1 MNRRRFLAGGLFLVA
16 RDAGAQGT
24 VQASRIGVLV
34 PGEPP
39 TRPTLEALRAGL
51 RDIGYVEGRTI
62 VLEIRWE
69 RGRPGRWPEL
79 AAELAGLPVDLI
91 VAGTHEAALAAK
103 AATGRIP
110 VVVTTAH
117 EPFDGL
123 FASLARPGGNVTGL
137 VLFSTG
143 LSGKRVE
150 VLKDAMPALSR
161 VAVLFSPRAQ
171 LPGLIQET
179 DAAARSLRL
188 DVLPLE
194 VRRGE
199 DLDPAFQL
207 AVRERAGAMV
217 VVPDPRFQTHVRRIA
232 ELGIR
237 HRLPIIAGQ
246 SGFAEAGGL
255 IAYGPSITDNWRR
268 AATYVDRI
276 FKGTKPGDLP
286 VERPTRF
293 ELIVNKKTAR
303 ALGISIPQT
312 LLLRADQV
320 IE

>member
-1 MNRRRFLAGGLFLVA
+1 VRDIVRAVARSMNRRRFLAAGLFLAA
-16 RDAGAQGT
+16 RDAGAQGA

-123 FASLARPGGNVTGL
+123 FEP
-137 VLFSTG
+137 
-143 LSGKRVE
+143 
-150 VLKDAMPALSR
+150 
-161 VAVLFSPRAQ
+161 
-171 LPGLIQET
+171 
-179 DAAARSLRL
+179 
-188 DVLPLE
+188 
-194 VRRGE
+194 
-199 DLDPAFQL
+199 
-207 AVRERAGAMV
+207 
-217 VVPDPRFQTHVRRIA
+217 
-232 ELGIR
+232 
-237 HRLPIIAGQ
+237 
-246 SGFAEAGGL
+246 
-255 IAYGPSITDNWRR
+255 
-268 AATYVDRI
+268 
-276 FKGTKPGDLP
+276 
-286 VERPTRF
+286 RPTRW
-293 ELIVNKKTAR
+293 KRDRAR
-303 ALGISIPQT
+303 P
-312 LLLRADQV
+312 LLDRP
-320 IE
+320 ER